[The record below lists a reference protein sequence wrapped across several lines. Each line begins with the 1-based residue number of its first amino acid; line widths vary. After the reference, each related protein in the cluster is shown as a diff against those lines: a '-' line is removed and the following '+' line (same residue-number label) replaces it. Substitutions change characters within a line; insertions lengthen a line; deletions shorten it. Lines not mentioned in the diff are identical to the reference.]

1 MSAENSKDFGIFER
15 AAAETAAL
23 RHLQNDLGN
32 TPSNGGPRR
41 FHWQRIWIFFTVVSS
56 PSRTGESAGCIA
68 FGVRPAR
75 RSVTGLI

>member
-32 TPSNGGPRR
+32 TPSNGGPGR
-41 FHWQRIWIFFTVVSS
+41 FHWPRNQEFFIVVSS
-56 PSRTGESAGCIA
+56 P
-68 FGVRPAR
+68 
-75 RSVTGLI
+75 